1 MMAPIAFRG
10 SSGCFGDLPLQ
21 VLRLD
26 PQIITRSA
34 PRPGAARRRLDGRRR
49 RRGTQVLDKVWT
61 LSDLL
66 EPVGEAAFFADGF
79 EKRPLHVQRG
89 HGDHFGGLAP
99 A

>member
-1 MMAPIAFRG
+1 M
-10 SSGCFGDLPLQ
+10 
-21 VLRLD
+21 
-26 PQIITRSA
+26 
-34 PRPGAARRRLDGRRR
+34 
-49 RRGTQVLDKVWT
+49 LDKVWT